1 MTVTEPVTQVR
12 STADDRLVARCVAC
26 DVDLEQR
33 AGADVCAALDAFDRC
48 HPGTTDR
55 PHDASLPAGW
65 QPPQPAGREDTAPP

>member
-26 DVDLEQR
+26 DVELEQVVD
-33 AGADVCAALDAFDRC
+33 ADVSAALDAFDRC

-55 PHDASLPAGW
+55 PHDPALPAGW
-65 QPPQPAGREDTAPP
+65 RAPEAVPGDAERP